1 MLVFDNGQFVCP
13 RYIINFP
20 TKSHWRE
27 RSKIEDVEAG
37 LVDLQNVIRDYG
49 IKSIAIPPLGCGNG
63 GLDWNIVR
71 PVIVDALNQFGDM
84 RILIYEA

>member
-1 MLVFDNGQFVCP
+1 MRNADDQGQFVNP

-27 RSKIEDVEAG
+27 NSKIDEVEAG
-37 LVDLQNVIRDYG
+37 LYDLQSVIREYG
-49 IKSIAIPPLGCGNG
+49 VRSVAVPPLGCGNG

-71 PVIVDALNQFGDM
+71 PLIVGF
-84 RILIYEA
+84 I